1 VTPFLAQETAAKVR
15 EKHLIDFSAG
25 CRAVESFRVPEGQKQ
40 VIAGRTREGPLR
52 VTTRWKVNELSI
64 TPVGA
69 DEGAKA
75 RQAPSPNRGSPK
87 PETTG
92 TQPRKPLGGATP
104 STRNHG
110 LFRAV
115 PHSPPGHPNP

>member
-75 RQAPSPNRGSPK
+75 RQAPSPNRE
-87 PETTG
+87 PETGDDGDTTPKTVG
-92 TQPRKPLGGATP
+92 GRNPFNQKPRTFQSSP
-104 STRNHG
+104 S
-110 LFRAV
+110 
-115 PHSPPGHPNP
+115 